1 MPPGS
6 DRWATV
12 ERLYHAALAQPVGE
26 RAAFLAEACAD
37 DEALRREVES
47 LLAQDA
53 SAEAALTHGAVVAAA
68 GLVSDIG
75 RSVLT
80 GRRLGA
86 YQILAPLGAGGMGEV
101 YRARDTRLGREVAI
115 KILPRAFTADAGR
128 LARFDREARVLASL
142 NHPHIAAIY
151 GIEEAPAEGGAHGS
165 SEPVRALILEL
176 VEGQTLAERI
186 ARAGGPEGPPL
197 RGGTADGRRGG
208 PSGPPMPIKEALD
221 IARQIADALDAAHEK
236 GIVHRDL
243 KPANIKITPQGV
255 VKVLD
260 FGLAKL
266 EAGEAGR
273 DVTAAPT
280 ITVDDTREGLIVG
293 TAAYMSPEQARG
305 QAVDKRTDVWAFG
318 CVLYEMLTG
327 RAAFSG
333 ATLSDTIAA
342 LIDRTPDWSLLP
354 SATPPAVR
362 RLLERSLRKDQR
374 ERLRDIGDARTELT
388 DAIQPLISPTGSRRT
403 AATRI
408 ASALQSLPPPV
419 RAVLVVLIAAMAYAA
434 YSRWSRSNPTPSS
447 TFQATFSQLTSSPG
461 IEWFPSMSPDGK
473 WVIYA
478 GDTAGNR
485 DIYLQ
490 SVTGTTPIN
499 LTRDSPDDDDEPIFS
514 PDGEQIAFRSSRD
527 GGGIFVMGR
536 TGEAVRRVTRTG
548 FNPSWSPDG
557 KQIAFTT
564 EDIDIN
570 PQNGR
575 GPSEL
580 FVVNVDTAQQK
591 ALNARAAILA
601 RWSPHGGRIAYSIRS
616 PIGNE
621 EIWTVPVAGGQP
633 ALVISGSGA
642 YWNPSWSPD
651 GKFIYF
657 ASDRG
662 GSMNLWRIPI
672 DEDSGRTLGDPQP
685 LATPAPWAAHVSM
698 SADGTR
704 IVYSSVLQ
712 TTNVQRL
719 SFDPVTA
726 SIKGEDGWVTTGSRV
741 WSGPDPSP
749 DKQWVTFYSRLV
761 PEGDVYIARSDGT
774 GLRQLTSDAA
784 LDRMPRWSPDGNWI
798 AFFSNRSGPYNVWKI
813 HPDGSDLQQ
822 MTEIGGGAYIAWSP
836 DGLKMATSRAP
847 SGPNAYIFDAIRP
860 WKDQTPRMLP
870 PFEPPNGLFIV
881 NSWSA
886 DGEYLAGTAGLDE
899 KGVVIFSLR
908 TNRYERLTDYGEW
921 PAWLPDSRHLLFV
934 SRGKEFHVI
943 DTETKQSRK
952 IYSSSRDVLGPPQ
965 LSRDG
970 RAMYFTR
977 RVTES
982 DIWTLTLK

>member
-1 MPPGS
+1 MTTSPE
-6 DRWATV
+6 RWATV
-12 ERLYHAALAQPVGE
+12 ERLYHGALARPVDE
-26 RAAFLAEACAD
+26 RPAFLAEACAG

-47 LLAQDA
+47 LLAQGASSA
-53 SAEAALTHGAVVAAA
+53 SAFTQGAVVAAA
-68 GLVSDIG
+68 GLISNVAQSML
-75 RSVLT
+75 S
-80 GRRLGA
+80 GRRLGV
-86 YQILAPLGAGGMGEV
+86 YQILAPIGAGGMGEV

-115 KILPRAFTADAGR
+115 KILPRAFTADGDR
-128 LARFDREARVLASL
+128 LARFEREARVLASL

-151 GIEEAPAEGGAHGS
+151 GIEEGPAEAGPHAPPG
-165 SEPVRALILEL
+165 PPLRALILEL
-176 VEGQTLAERI
+176 VDGDTLAERI
-186 ARAGGPEGPPL
+186 TRAGSKGLPL
-197 RGGTADGRRGG
+197 
-208 PSGPPMPIKEALD
+208 KEALD

-260 FGLAKL
+260 FGLAKV
-266 EAGEAGR
+266 EVGQAGEAREG
-273 DVTAAPT
+273 TGFSEAPT
-280 ITVDDTREGLIVG
+280 ITLDNTREGLILG
-293 TAAYMSPEQARG
+293 TVAYMSPEQARG
-305 QAVDKRTDVWAFG
+305 QPVDKRTDTWAFG

-327 RAAFSG
+327 RAAFRG
-333 ATLSDTIAA
+333 VTVSDTIAA
-342 LIDRTPDWSLLP
+342 LIERHPDWSLLP
-354 SATPPAVR
+354 AATPPTVR

-374 ERLRDIGDARTELT
+374 ERLRDIGDVRTELT
-388 DAIQPLISPTGSRRT
+388 DALQGFAAAGARVSK
-403 AATRI
+403 ATRI
-408 ASALQSLPPPV
+408 AVAASLAALV
-419 RAVLVVLIAAMAYAA
+419 IAAIAYVV
-434 YSRWSRSNPTPSS
+434 YGRISS
-447 TFQATFSQLTSSPG
+447 SSAGTVSSVQATFSQLTSSPG

-478 GDTAGNR
+478 GDSAGNR

-499 LTRDSPDDDDEPIFS
+499 LTKDSPDDDDEPIFS

-580 FVVNVDTAQQK
+580 YVVNVETAQQR
-591 ALNARAAILA
+591 ALSVPAAVVA
-601 RWSPHGGRIAYSIRS
+601 HWSPHGGRIAYSIRS
-616 PIGNE
+616 LIGNE
-621 EIWTVPVAGGQP
+621 EIWTVPIAGGAP

-642 YWNPSWSPD
+642 YWNPSWSRD
-651 GKFIYF
+651 GKFLYF
-657 ASDRG
+657 SSDRG

-672 DEDSGRTLGDPQP
+672 DEDSGRTLGDAQP
-685 LATPAPWAAHVSM
+685 LATPAPWAAHASI

-704 IVYSSVLQ
+704 LAYSAVLQ

-719 SFDPVTA
+719 SFDPITA
-726 SIKGEDGWVTTGSRV
+726 SVKGEDSWVTTGSRV

-749 DKQWVTFYSRLV
+749 DKQWVTLYSRLV
-761 PEGDVYIARSDGT
+761 PEGDVYVARSDGT

-784 LDRMPRWSPDGNWI
+784 LDRQPRWSPDGNWI

-822 MTEIGGGAYIAWSP
+822 MTEIGGGVYIAWSP
-836 DGLKMATSRAP
+836 DGAAMATSRAP
-847 SGPNAYIFDAIRP
+847 SGPVTWQAYTFDATRP
-860 WKDQTPRMLP
+860 WKQQTPRMLP

-881 NSWSA
+881 NSWSP

-899 KGVVIFSLR
+899 KGVVIYSLR
-908 TNRYERLTDYGEW
+908 TNEYERLTDFGEW
-921 PAWLPDSRHLLFV
+921 PVWLPDSRRLLFV

-943 DTETKQSRK
+943 DRQTKQAKK
-952 IYSSSRDVLGPPQ
+952 IYSSSRDVLGPAQ

-982 DIWTLTLK
+982 DIWTLTFK

>member
-1 MPPGS
+1 MNP
-6 DRWATV
+6 DRWDAV
-12 ERLYHAALAQPVGE
+12 GRLYHAALARPVDE

-37 DEALRREVES
+37 DEELRREVQS
-47 LLAQDA
+47 LLTQA
-53 SAEAALTHGAVVAAA
+53 SAGGGLTGGAVAAAA
-68 GLVSDIG
+68 GLVTDVG
-75 RSVLT
+75 HSVLA

-101 YRARDTRLGREVAI
+101 YRARDTRLGRDVAI
-115 KILPRAFTADAGR
+115 KILPRAFTADASR
-128 LARFDREARVLASL
+128 LARFEREARVLASL

-151 GIEEAPAEGGAHGS
+151 GFEEGPAEAG
-165 SEPVRALILEL
+165 PIKALILEL
-176 VEGQTLAERI
+176 VEGETLAERI
-186 ARAGGPEGPPL
+186 ARAGGPKGPPL
-197 RGGTADGRRGG
+197 RHGNAERNFSDGRSGG

-266 EAGEAGR
+266 DAGPAGAAGEAGG
-273 DVTAAPT
+273 DVVSEAPT

-305 QAVDKRTDVWAFG
+305 HAVDKRTDVWAFG
-318 CVLYEMLTG
+318 CVLYEMLAG
-327 RAAFSG
+327 HAAFSG

-354 SATPPAVR
+354 TATPSTVR

-374 ERLRDIGDARTELT
+374 ERLRDIGDVRTELT
-388 DAIQPLISPTGSRRT
+388 DALHGLGAGGTRVSKV
-403 AATRI
+403 TRI
-408 ASALQSLPPPV
+408 ALAA
-419 RAVLVVLIAAMAYAA
+419 AVVAGLIAAVGYIV
-434 YSRWSRSNPTPSS
+434 YGGLSRSNASASS
-447 TFQATFSQLTSSPG
+447 TVQPIFSQLTSSPG

-499 LTRDSPDDDDEPIFS
+499 LTKDSPDDDDEPAFS
-514 PDGEQIAFRSSRD
+514 PDGEQIAFRSTRD

-591 ALNARAAILA
+591 TLNVRAAILA
-601 RWSPHGGRIAYSIRS
+601 HWSPHGGRIAYSIRS

-621 EIWTVPVAGGQP
+621 EIWTVPVAGGEP

-651 GKFIYF
+651 GRFIYF
-657 ASDRG
+657 SSDRG

-672 DEDSGRTLGDPQP
+672 DEDSGRTRGDPQP
-685 LATPAPWAAHVSM
+685 LATPAPWAAHASA

-704 IVYSSVLQ
+704 LAYSSVLQ

-726 SIKGEDGWVTTGSRV
+726 SVRGEEGWVTTGSRV
-741 WSGPDPSP
+741 WSAPDPSP

-784 LDRMPRWSPDGNWI
+784 LDRQPRWSPDGNWI
-798 AFFSNRSGPYNVWKI
+798 AFFSNRGGPYNVWKI

-836 DGLKMATSRAP
+836 DGSAMATSRAP
-847 SGPNAYIFDAIRP
+847 SGSVTWLAYIFNATRL
-860 WKDQTPRMLP
+860 WKEQTPRMLP

-881 NSWSA
+881 NSWSPN
-886 DGEYLAGTAGLDE
+886 GEYLAGTAGLDE
-899 KGVVIFSLR
+899 KGVVIYSLR

-921 PAWLPDSRHLLFV
+921 PVWLPDSRRLLFV
-934 SRGKEFHVI
+934 SRGREFHVI
-943 DTETKQSRK
+943 DLQTKQARK

-982 DIWTLTLK
+982 DIWAATFK

>member
-1 MPPGS
+1 MITRP
-6 DRWATV
+6 DRWNTV
-12 ERLYHAALAQPVGE
+12 EGLYHAALARSVDE
-26 RAAFLAEACAD
+26 RAMFLAEACAG
-37 DEALRREVES
+37 DEELRGQVES

-53 SAEAALTHGAVVAAA
+53 SADAVLTGGAVVAAA
-68 GLVSDIG
+68 GLASDG
-75 RSVLT
+75 GSVLT

-86 YQILAPLGAGGMGEV
+86 YQILAPIGAGGMGEV
-101 YRARDTRLGREVAI
+101 YRARDTRLGRDVAI

-186 ARAGGPEGPPL
+186 
-197 RGGTADGRRGG
+197 TRGG
-208 PSGPPMPIKEALD
+208 PKGLPLNEALD
-221 IARQIADALDAAHEK
+221 IARQIADALEVAHEK
-236 GIVHRDL
+236 AIVHRDL
-243 KPANIKITPQGV
+243 KPPNIKITPQGV

-266 EAGEAGR
+266 EAGEATG

-280 ITVDDTREGLIVG
+280 ITIDDTREGLIVG
-293 TAAYMSPEQARG
+293 TAGYMSPEQARG
-305 QAVDKRTDVWAFG
+305 QTVDKRTDIWAFG

-327 RAAFSG
+327 RAAFGG
-333 ATLSDTIAA
+333 ATVSDIIAA
-342 LIDRTPDWSLLP
+342 LIERDPDWSLLP
-354 SATPPAVR
+354 AATPPTVR

-388 DAIQPLISPTGSRRT
+388 DAIRALTSSTGSRRM
-403 AATRI
+403 AVGFI
-408 ASALQSLPPPV
+408 ASALQSLPPPA
-419 RAVLVVLIAAMAYAA
+419 RALLVILIAAMSYTT
-434 YSRWSRSNPTPSS
+434 YTRWSRSNPGPSA
-447 TFQATFSQLTSSPG
+447 TVQATFSQLTSSPG
-461 IEWFPSMSPDGK
+461 IEWFPSISPDGK

-490 SVTGTTPIN
+490 SVTGTTAIN
-499 LTRDSPDDDDEPIFS
+499 LTKDSPDDDDEPVFS

-548 FNPSWSPDG
+548 FNPGWSPDG

-564 EDIDIN
+564 EDMDIN

-591 ALNARAAILA
+591 ALNVRAAILA

-657 ASDRG
+657 STDRG

-672 DEDSGRTLGDPQP
+672 DEDSGRPLGDPQP
-685 LATPAPWAAHVSM
+685 LATPAPWAGHASM

-704 IVYSSVLQ
+704 LAYSSVLQ

-719 SFDPVTA
+719 AFDPVKG
-726 SIKGEDGWVTTGSRV
+726 SVKGEDAWVTTGSRV

-749 DKQWVTFYSRLV
+749 DNQWVTFYSRLV
-761 PEGDVYIARSDGT
+761 PEGDVYISRSDGT
-774 GLRQLTSDAA
+774 GLRQITSDAA
-784 LDRMPRWSPDGNWI
+784 LDRVPRWSPDGNWI
-798 AFFSNRSGPYNVWKI
+798 AFFSNRGGPYNVWKI

-822 MTEIGGGAYIAWSP
+822 MTEIGGGVYIAWSP
-836 DGLKMATSRAP
+836 DGAAMATSRAP
-847 SGPNAYIFDAIRP
+847 SGPVEWQAYIFDVTRP
-860 WKDQTPRMLP
+860 WKEQSPRMLP
-870 PFEPPNGLFIV
+870 PFEPPNGLFVV
-881 NSWSA
+881 NSWSP
-886 DGEYLAGTAGLDE
+886 DGEHLAGTAGLDE
-899 KGVVIFSLR
+899 KGIIIYSLR

-921 PAWLPDSRHLLFV
+921 PVWLPDSRRLLFV
-934 SRGKEFHVI
+934 SRGREFHVI

-982 DIWTLTLK
+982 DIWMLTFK